1 MDNSSHSAGRKAV
14 PCSRTASDPFLIHN
28 HRAKLINEAEEIR
41 KLAGIFYLAGNAV
54 RLKILY
60 LLFQEERLSV
70 CDITSILG
78 MKIPAVS
85 QHLRKLKDLGM
96 VKTRRKG
103 QTIYYSLH
111 EDYHYYLD
119 VFFNRLLKYK
129 PKEL

>member
-1 MDNSSHSAGRKAV
+1 MKTDKGKKQKTQPCRKSAA
-14 PCSRTASDPFLIHN
+14 DPYLIHN
-28 HRAKLINEAEEIR
+28 HRAKLINEAEELR
-41 KLAGIFYLAGNAV
+41 TLAEIFYLAGNEV

-60 LLFQEERLSV
+60 LLFQEEQLSV
-70 CDITSILG
+70 CDITNILE

-85 QHLRKLKDLGM
+85 QHLRKLKDLGV
-96 VKTRRKG
+96 VKTRRRG

-129 PKEL
+129 P